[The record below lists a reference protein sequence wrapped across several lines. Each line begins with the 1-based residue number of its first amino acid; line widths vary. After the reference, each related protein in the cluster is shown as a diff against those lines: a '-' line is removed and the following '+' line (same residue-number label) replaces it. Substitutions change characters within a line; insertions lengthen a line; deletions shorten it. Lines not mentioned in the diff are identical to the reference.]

1 MSGRMTEAPSF
12 PRFSEPTVI
21 IEPRKSLL
29 HLDLKAI
36 WEYRELL
43 FFLVWRDLKVRY
55 RQTIIGIGWV
65 VLQPV
70 LTMVLFTAV
79 FGNFAKIPSDGVP
92 YPIFTYSALLPWNLF
107 ASSLTRGT
115 ESVVGNAQLISKIY
129 FPRLLLPISGI
140 LSPTIDFAI
149 SFVIF
154 AAMMIWFRTL
164 PTWGVL
170 ALPLFLILA
179 LLTALAVGLWL
190 SALNVRYRDV
200 GHTIPFLV
208 QLWMFASPVAYP
220 VSLAPRRH
228 DTLRDQIMDSLRSIF
243 RSNGHGSASGRKCSG
258 ASNTIWAL
266 KNVSFEVKHG
276 EVVGLIGRNGAG
288 KSTLLKILS
297 RITDPTTGRAEI
309 YGRVGSLLEV
319 GTGFHGELTGRENIY
334 LNGAILGMRRG
345 EIENKFDQIV
355 AFAEVEKFIGT

>member
-1 MSGRMTEAPSF
+1 MSGRMTEVSSF
-12 PRFSEPTVI
+12 PDFREPTVV

-43 FFLVWRDLKVRY
+43 YFLVWRDLKVRY
-55 RQTIIGIGWV
+55 RQTVIGIGWV

-115 ESVVGNAQLISKIY
+115 DSVVGNAQLISKIY

-140 LSPTIDFAI
+140 LSPTVDFAI

-170 ALPLFLILA
+170 ALPFFLILA

-220 VSLAPRRH
+220 VSLVPERWRV
-228 DTLRDQIMDSLRSIF
+228 LYSLNPMAGVIEGF
-243 RSNGHGSASGRKCSG
+243 R
-258 ASNTIWAL
+258 WAL
-266 KNVSFEVKHG
+266 LGKESPDFEVI
-276 EVVGLIGRNGAG
+276 VISSMMVT
-288 KSTLLKILS
+288 TLLISGVVFFKHTE
-297 RITDPTTGRAEI
+297 RT
-309 YGRVGSLLEV
+309 
-319 GTGFHGELTGRENIY
+319 
-334 LNGAILGMRRG
+334 
-345 EIENKFDQIV
+345 
-355 AFAEVEKFIGT
+355 FADVI